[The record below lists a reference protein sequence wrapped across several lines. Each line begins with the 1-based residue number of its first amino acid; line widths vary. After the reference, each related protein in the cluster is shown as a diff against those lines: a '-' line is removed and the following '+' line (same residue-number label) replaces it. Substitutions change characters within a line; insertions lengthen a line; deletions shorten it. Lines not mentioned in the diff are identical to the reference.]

1 MAISR
6 RYEQG
11 KEFRARQGVL
21 EFGTVALAV
30 LDVAVGVMKSLGAWW
45 KKVRPGG
52 PVAVVQKVQQ
62 LVLELDGIAQMP
74 LFGYAHWPESPR
86 GHRQG

>member
-30 LDVAVGVMKSLGAWW
+30 LDVAVSVVKSLGAWW
-45 KKVRPGG
+45 SKVRPVA
-52 PVAVVQKVQQ
+52 PVAVVMKAHQ

-74 LFGYAHWPESPR
+74 LFGE
-86 GHRQG
+86 

>member
-1 MAISR
+1 MTISR

-11 KEFRARQGVL
+11 VEFRARQGVL

-30 LDVAVGVMKSLGAWW
+30 LDVAVNVVKSLGAWW
-45 KKVRPGG
+45 KKVRPVT
-52 PVAVVQKVQQ
+52 PVAVMKKAHQ

-74 LFGYAHWPESPR
+74 LFGW
-86 GHRQG
+86 